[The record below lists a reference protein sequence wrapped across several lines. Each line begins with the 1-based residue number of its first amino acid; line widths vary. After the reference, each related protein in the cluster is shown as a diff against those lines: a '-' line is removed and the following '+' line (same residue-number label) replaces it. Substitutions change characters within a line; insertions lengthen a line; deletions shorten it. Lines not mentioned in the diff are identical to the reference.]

1 MRLLSLFFVLCLL
14 MPLAAAPALAQDT
27 APPPDPQ
34 PPISQDAL
42 RAEAAAERAESAAAR
57 VESDAA
63 RVLEDASRSVEIASS
78 LLNLFEAFGAVV
90 ALVVLLAGAY
100 GFSQI
105 TALGRAR
112 VRFEQEMQEA
122 RESLRVLERE
132 TQERF
137 NALRAELAAST
148 DGAALALSYLPLGE
162 RQYKFRD
169 YAGALDFY
177 HRANSLDA
185 DNPIIHFR
193 LGYVYTQSGRLEE
206 AEHYLKLALQRE
218 PDFAPALAALGYVYR
233 RMGEKLDREDPQRYI
248 LLNQAEGLLLRA
260 LNAAPKLVDDD
271 GESWWGSLGGLYRRR
286 GQIDEAISAY
296 RKAAEVVPQSSYAL
310 SNLAL
315 LYADRADRSQMV
327 ETYRKVESL
336 AHGEVRADPD
346 NYWAWA
352 DLLTARLALHKPEE
366 AEAALTEVFTTAP
379 AESPYA
385 LDSLTDTLERLLKAL
400 DGEAAAHVESCV
412 ARIRAFAAEQ
422 ARMRQQAAAR
432 SKQKMPAAP
441 PGS

>member
-1 MRLLSLFFVLCLL
+1 MRLLSLFLVLCL
-14 MPLAAAPALAQDT
+14 MGLAAAPALAQDVT
-27 APPPDPQ
+27 LPPDPQ

-78 LLNLFEAFGAVV
+78 LLNLFEAFGAVI
-90 ALVVLLAGAY
+90 ALVALLAGAY
-100 GFSQI
+100 GFSQVA
-105 TALGRAR
+105 ALGRAR
-112 VRFEQEMQEA
+112 TRFEQEMQEA
-122 RESLRVLERE
+122 RDSLRALERE

-137 NALRAELAAST
+137 DALRAELAAST
-148 DGAALALSYLPLGE
+148 DGATLALSYLPLGE

-260 LNAAPKLVDDD
+260 LSAAPKLVDED

-286 GQIDEAISAY
+286 GQIDEAIRAY
-296 RKAAEVVPQSSYAL
+296 RKAAEVVPQSSYAS

-336 AHGEVRADPD
+336 AYGEVRADPD

-352 DLLTARLALHKPEE
+352 DLLTARLALSKPEE
-366 AEAALTEVFTTAP
+366 AEAALAEVFTTAP
-379 AESPYA
+379 IESPYA

-400 DGEAAAHVESCV
+400 DGEAAAHVEGCV

-422 ARMRQQAAAR
+422 ARRREQAAAR
-432 SKQKMPAAP
+432 STQEMPAAP
-441 PGS
+441 PGG